1 MKILVLGGSG
11 FLGSHVSDILTKKGN
26 EVRIFDTKKS
36 KWIKKKQ
43 KMYIGN
49 ILNIK
54 SLEKAIKGC
63 KIVYNFAALSNI
75 DYAKYKPA
83 ETIKINVLG
92 TLNALILC
100 KKYNVKK
107 FIQASSIY
115 ASSEE
120 GGFYARSKKAA
131 EDYIEEFKNIYGL
144 KFTILRFGSIYGER
158 ADNNNAIRNIVYN
171 AIKKRQLIYKGKR
184 DASRRYI
191 NAIDV
196 AKACVKVIDK
206 RYDNK
211 YITITGNKNIKISKI
226 FNILSKRFGISK
238 KNMKYLNEKY
248 TGHYNRKPTT
258 FKPRT
263 GQNFILGKQK
273 NFKESLFQLV
283 DEIKIKK

>member
-1 MKILVLGGSG
+1 
-11 FLGSHVSDILTKKGN
+11 
-26 EVRIFDTKKS
+26 
-36 KWIKKKQ
+36 
-43 KMYIGN
+43 MYIGN

>member
-54 SLEKAIKGC
+54 SLGKAIKGC

>member
-11 FLGSHVSDILTKKGN
+11 FLGSHVSDILTKRGN

-36 KWIKKKQ
+36 IWIKKKQ
-43 KMYIGN
+43 KMYVGN
-49 ILNIK
+49 ILNLK
-54 SLEKAIKGC
+54 SLERAIKGC

-100 KKYNVKK
+100 KKHNVKK

-226 FNILSKRFGISK
+226 FNILSKRFGIPK
-238 KNMKYLNEKY
+238 KRMKYLNEKY
-248 TGHYNRKPTT
+248 TGHYNRKPTV
-258 FKPRT
+258 FKPRV
-263 GQNFILGKQK
+263 GQNFMLGKQK
-273 NFKESLFQLV
+273 DFKDRLFQLIN
-283 DEIKIKK
+283 EIKIKK